1 MEDAG
6 SYVVLNSSVSVLA
19 AVKPSS
25 DPCWTTSASYAIF
38 GLSIESIEALLTSS
52 IVDRIA

>member
-6 SYVVLNSSVSVLA
+6 LYVVLNSSVSVLA